1 MHPTE
6 FQNLQNMV
14 LQAPIGI
21 CLLDAKTMVTEL
33 LNDKFL
39 EVAGKPREAIIGKFY
54 WEPFAEVREL
64 YEDALKNVALTGE
77 AYHANEVE
85 MVLIRHGSEE
95 QVVVTFVY
103 NPIKDDSGKVVKI
116 AVWVVE
122 NTLQARARNEI
133 GALNDR
139 LTGANREMQ
148 TANTDLSLLNSE
160 LLLSNK
166 NIHLLNLRLQE
177 SETDFKRL
185 VEQAPV
191 AILVFRGPDMVIDLV
206 NLAMLEI
213 LGHDASIIGKP
224 LLEGLPEIKGAPA
237 VDQLFHVFQTGE
249 ASDGNEEPVPI
260 MTNGVIETRYFNFSY
275 RPLLEKGK
283 IIGVMDVAVEVTA
296 QVLARKNLEANEQR
310 LQSILDTM
318 AEGVVIVNASGQPT
332 YANTMAQQ
340 IMGIS
345 EEQFHDRTY
354 NDTKWHN
361 ERIDGTPL
369 PREEHPMY
377 VVMRTGLAVFDQEIG
392 IVWPDGEKIFISVN
406 AAPLTGLEG
415 QINGGIISFTD
426 VTARRKLLQQK
437 EDFISV
443 ASHELRT
450 PVTSLKAAL
459 QLLDRMQGNITPEVL
474 AKLLAQAN
482 RSLNKLSDLITSL
495 LNSNR
500 ISQGRFLV
508 NKTTFPISA
517 LLQDC
522 CQHILS
528 AGSHEIIRQGDLEMQ
543 ITADEQQIDQV
554 LVNLLNNAVKYAP
567 QSRRIII
574 NVERQ
579 IKAVKITVTD
589 QGPGIPADQT
599 SHIFE
604 RYYQADRSG
613 GELSGLGLGLYI
625 CAEIIEK
632 HGGEIGVESTVGQGS
647 SFWFTLPL

>member
-1 MHPTE
+1 
-6 FQNLQNMV
+6 MV

-21 CLLDAKTMVTEL
+21 CLLDATTMVAEL

-39 EVAGKPREAIIGKFY
+39 EVAGKPRETIIGKFY

-77 AYHANEVE
+77 PYYANEVE
-85 MVLIRHGSEE
+85 MTLIRNGREE

-103 NPIKDDSGKVVKI
+103 NPIKDEKGIVVKI

-122 NTLQARARNEI
+122 NTIQAKARNEM
-133 GALNDR
+133 GALNKK
-139 LTGANREMQ
+139 LTSSNLDMQ
-148 TANTDLSLLNSE
+148 TVNTDLSRLNSE

-206 NLAMLEI
+206 NQAMLEI
-213 LGHDASIIGKP
+213 LGKDASLIGKP

-249 ASDGNEEPVPI
+249 ASDGNEAPVPI
-260 MTNGVIETRYFNFSY
+260 KTNGVVETRYFNFSY
-275 RPLLEKGK
+275 RPLLDKGK

-296 QVLARKNLEANEQR
+296 QVLARKTLEANEQR

-318 AEGVVIVNASGQPT
+318 AEGVVIVNAAGQPT
-332 YANTMAQQ
+332 YANPMAQQ

-345 EEQFHDRTY
+345 EEQFKERDY

-361 ERIDGTPL
+361 ERLDGTPL
-369 PREEHPMY
+369 LREDHPMY
-377 VVMRTGLAVFDQEIG
+377 VVMRTGQPVFDQEIA
-392 IVWPDGEKIFISVN
+392 IVQSDQEKIYISIN
-406 AAPLTGLEG
+406 AAPLRD
-415 QINGGIISFTD
+415 GGIISFTD
-426 VTARRKLLQQK
+426 VTSRRKQLQQK

-459 QLLDRMQGNITPEVL
+459 QLLDRMQGNIRPEVL
-474 AKLLAQAN
+474 AKLLGQAN

-495 LNSNR
+495 LNTNR
-500 ISQGRFLV
+500 ISQGRFPV
-508 NKTTFPISA
+508 HKTTFAIGN
-517 LLQDC
+517 LLRGC

-528 AGSHEIIRQGDLEMQ
+528 AGSHEIIQQGDLELQ
-543 ITADEQQIDQV
+543 VTADEQQIDQV

-567 QSRRIII
+567 QSRRIILQ
-574 NVERQ
+574 VEQ
-579 IKAVKITVTD
+579 QTHAVKISVTD
-589 QGPGIPADQT
+589 QGPGIPADKV

-625 CAEIIEK
+625 SAEIIEK
-632 HGGEIGVESTVGQGS
+632 HGGKIGVESKPGQGS